1 MKLSEINLLM
11 HLHSKLQ
18 LTSDD
23 FTKLSE
29 NLWEAIYDQKTVDPV
44 DLVLLERVIKQL
56 QCQANE
62 LAKALEPDLDK
73 EES

>member
-1 MKLSEINLLM
+1 MKLSKINLLM

-23 FTKLSE
+23 FTTLSE
-29 NLWEAIYDQKTVDPV
+29 NLWEFIHEEKTVDPV
-44 DLVLLERVIKQL
+44 DLVLLERIIKQI

-73 EES
+73 EEA